1 MTQDDIGQIS
11 TTDLAPT
18 TDMAAFDPKIEQA
31 AGLMLL
37 LSQPMRLQVLCG
49 LLEGPQSVQSLADVC
64 GLSQPAMSH
73 HLRKLRLAGV
83 VETRRAG
90 QTVYYS
96 ICSAEV
102 EAVIAV
108 LHRLYCAPD
117 QPI

>member
-1 MTQDDIGQIS
+1 
-11 TTDLAPT
+11 
-18 TDMAAFDPKIEQA
+18 
-31 AGLMLL
+31 
-37 LSQPMRLQVLCG
+37 
-49 LLEGPQSVQSLADVC
+49 
-64 GLSQPAMSH
+64 MSH

-96 ICSAEV
+96 ICSPEV

-117 QPI
+117 QLI

>member
-1 MTQDDIGQIS
+1 
-11 TTDLAPT
+11 
-18 TDMAAFDPKIEQA
+18 
-31 AGLMLL
+31 
-37 LSQPMRLQVLCG
+37 
-49 LLEGPQSVQSLADVC
+49 
-64 GLSQPAMSH
+64 MSH